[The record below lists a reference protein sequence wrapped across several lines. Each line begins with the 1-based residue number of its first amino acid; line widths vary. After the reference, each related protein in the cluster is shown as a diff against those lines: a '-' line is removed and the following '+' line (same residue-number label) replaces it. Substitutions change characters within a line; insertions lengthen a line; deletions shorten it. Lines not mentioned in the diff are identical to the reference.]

1 MAKSELNLNIA
12 EIGDKELVVFR
23 NELLMKQSEIEEAY
37 AEDIAEIS
45 KGDDFD
51 PYSRKGER
59 QIKKIAKKYQD
70 ITTGVD
76 YLLEVVNTELAKRDK
91 YNEEQRYSGKSSFAY
106 EKQSESDFLK
116 AEELK
121 TMSHKAKLDE

>member
-45 KGDDFD
+45 KSENFD
-51 PYSRKGER
+51 IYTRKGER
-59 QIKKIAKKYQD
+59 QIKKIAKKYED

-76 YLLEVVNTELAKRDK
+76 YLLEVVNSELAKRDK
-91 YNEEQRYSGKSSFAY
+91 YNEEQRYSGKGSSAH
-106 EKQSESDFLK
+106 EEQSESEFFK
-116 AEELK
+116 TEELK
-121 TMSHKAKLDE
+121 TMAHKAKLDE